1 MGILT
6 NAMMRLRDQ
15 IVSSR
20 HSRLAFRGELVR
32 RTAER
37 RSQVSALCTAF
48 ARDRAGAHRA
58 WFGPTLSER
67 QTAERQQ
74 QRRLAEEARAKAQA
88 EKQRR
93 LAEETKAK
101 AQAGEQRRLAE
112 AAKPKAR
119 PEEHAPATPKAEPQR
134 QEPAKPVPEPV
145 ARPPVAP
152 LPQAQRPPFKESK
165 KH

>member
-6 NAMMRLRDQ
+6 NAMMRLRDD

-32 RTAER
+32 WTAER

-48 ARDRAGAHRA
+48 ARDRAGARRA
-58 WFGPTLSER
+58 WFGRTP
-67 QTAERQQ
+67 AEREA
-74 QRRLAEEARAKAQA
+74 AER

-101 AQAGEQRRLAE
+101 AQAGEQRKTAE
-112 AAKPKAR
+112 AVKPKAR
-119 PEEHAPATPKAEPQR
+119 PEEQAPATPKAEPQR
-134 QEPAKPVPEPV
+134 QEPAKPVPEP
-145 ARPPVAP
+145 AAHPPVAP
-152 LPQAQRPPFKESK
+152 LPQPHRPPFKESK